1 MSEEANLVRILS
13 DIPPTT
19 RPALNPTTFRLP
31 TTAAVPSTAPP
42 AAAKPTPP
50 TTAAALRKLIESDE
64 DSVEGFRQFR
74 LLYPEPK
81 RSLPKF
87 SWRPTI

>member
-1 MSEEANLVRILS
+1 MSEEVNIVKILS

-19 RPALNPTTFRLP
+19 PPAPNPATFRPP

-64 DSVEGFRQFR
+64 DSVEGFGQFR

-81 RSLPKF
+81 R
-87 SWRPTI
+87 